1 MRLDVNLA
9 TQPYEDG
16 RRFWMRWGP
25 ILGIAGVVTLGLIIT
40 AISSWAAA
48 RKDQVQISEFKKQ
61 IAKCE
66 QERSQAQEVL
76 DRPENRSTRDQSKFI
91 NGLIARK
98 AFSWTQVFSDLEH
111 MMPPE
116 LHVTAIQPEVEKDNQ
131 LQIKLSVAGKS
142 RERALQL
149 IHRMEQSPRFY
160 MPQVKEESSNQ
171 GQADGDTA
179 HFEIGSTYIPEV
191 EAVQAGS
198 KSDAPKGDAPKEE
211 GAKAGGAKAIAPKPT
226 VAKPPAPKP
235 AAPKPTP
242 GTAAPAT
249 NRRPN

>member
-1 MRLDVNLA
+1 MMRLDINLA

-25 ILGIAGVVTLGLIIT
+25 VLGGAGLITLGLAIT

-48 RKDQVQISEFKKQ
+48 RKDQVQISNFQDQ

-66 QERSQAQEVL
+66 QERAKAQEVL
-76 DRPENRSTRDQSKFI
+76 DRPQNRSTRDESQFI
-91 NGLIARK
+91 NGLIRRK

-116 LHVTAIQPEVEKDNQ
+116 LHVTSIHPELSKDNQ

-149 IHRMEQSPRFY
+149 VHHMEQSRRFLQPR
-160 MPQVKEESSNQ
+160 VEEESSNRD
-171 GQADGDTA
+171 QAGDVS
-179 HFEIGSTYIPEV
+179 HFEIASVYIPEV
-191 EAVQAGS
+191 DLTGKGEDGQTDDGDSAADGAKHGTAHSGGQAG
-198 KSDAPKGDAPKEE
+198 APVPTRALTR
-211 GAKAGGAKAIAPKPT
+211 AKAK
-226 VAKPPAPKP
+226 AKPIGKAH
-235 AAPKPTP
+235 
-242 GTAAPAT
+242 
-249 NRRPN
+249 